1 MILKDIIDY
10 LEELAPPRL
19 QESYDNSGLIV
30 GNGQEK
36 ISKAIVCLDAVECVV
51 DEAIAKGAE
60 LIIAHHPIV
69 FGGLKKLNGKNYV
82 ERVVIKAIKH
92 NIAIYA
98 IHTNLDNVADGVNAK
113 IVEKIGLKNPKILA
127 PKMDLL
133 NKLVFYVPTA
143 QKSTVLEALFE
154 AGAGNIGN
162 YSEASF
168 SSEGIGTFKGNE
180 LSKPVIGS
188 KNVRESVAES
198 RVEVLLDTTKSN
210 QVLSALIAT
219 HPYEE
224 VAYDLIPLKNTHQ
237 NIGSG
242 MLGEFENAMD
252 TTAFLKH
259 IKTVFNVPMVKHT
272 KLCKDQIK
280 RVALCGGSGSFLLKH
295 AIQQKADAYISAD
308 FKYHEFFDADNQ
320 LVVLDVGHYESE
332 QYTSQLLI
340 EKLTKKFRN
349 FAFLL
354 TESVTNPVEYFI

>member
-92 NIAIYA
+92 NIVIYA

-113 IVEKIGLKNPKILA
+113 IAEKIGLKNPKILA

-252 TTAFLKH
+252 T
-259 IKTVFNVPMVKHT
+259 M
-272 KLCKDQIK
+272 
-280 RVALCGGSGSFLLKH
+280 
-295 AIQQKADAYISAD
+295 
-308 FKYHEFFDADNQ
+308 
-320 LVVLDVGHYESE
+320 
-332 QYTSQLLI
+332 
-340 EKLTKKFRN
+340 
-349 FAFLL
+349 AFLL
-354 TESVTNPVEYFI
+354 FLMFQW